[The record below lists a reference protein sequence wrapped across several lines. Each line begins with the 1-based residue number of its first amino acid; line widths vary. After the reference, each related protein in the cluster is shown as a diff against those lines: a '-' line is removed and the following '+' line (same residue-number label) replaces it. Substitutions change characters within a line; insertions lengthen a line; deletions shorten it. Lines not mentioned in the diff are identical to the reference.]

1 MKAKHHIEHAIFNS
15 WVRKNLRKADAKII
29 VGVSGGRDSMALL
42 HALLICFSKNKIVVV
57 HCHHGQSE
65 NQTHRNEARAC
76 VRDYCQRHNL
86 TLECFEAQQ
95 SLVSE
100 NEYREFRLTSYQKAA
115 NTYKTNIVALAHHR
129 DDWLETQLIKLI
141 RGSSFASLRKN
152 FQWSRLK
159 SKGLILWR
167 PFSNQQRTDIDVYRQ
182 EHKIPFVEDPSNSE
196 SKFFRNWLR
205 NEWLPMLEKTRPGAV
220 KRLALS
226 LIHSV
231 AEIKPDATVYPWDF
245 KTNAIDFIYFLSL
258 SESERLRCL
267 AYFVRSKGIL
277 GIKASQLKEILRQL
291 DKNSDHYHIVFK
303 TFECLVNAGQLLIKP
318 RS

>member
-1 MKAKHHIEHAIFNS
+1 MKAKHRLEHVIFNS
-15 WVRKNLRKADAKII
+15 WVRRNLRQANAKII

-42 HALLICFSKNKIVVV
+42 HALTVCFSKNKLVVV
-57 HCHHGQSE
+57 HCHHGPGE
-65 NQTHRNEARAC
+65 NQSHRNEARAC
-76 VRDYCQRHNL
+76 VQDYCRRHQL
-86 TLECFEAQQ
+86 TLESFEARQT
-95 SLVSE
+95 LMSE
-100 NEYREFRLTSYQKAA
+100 NEYREFRLASYQETANIYKA
-115 NTYKTNIVALAHHR
+115 NIVALAHHR

-152 FQWSRLK
+152 FQWSQLK
-159 SKGLILWR
+159 NHGLVLWR
-167 PFSNQQRTDIDVYRQ
+167 PFSNQQRSDIDVYRQ
-182 EHKIPFVEDPSNSE
+182 ENKVPFVEDPSNSE
-196 SKFFRNWLR
+196 VKYFRNWLR

-231 AEIKPDATVYPWDF
+231 AEIKPVDISYPWDF

-267 AYFVRSKGIL
+267 AYFVGYKGIV

-303 TFECLVNAGQLLIKP
+303 TFECLVNAGQLLIKL